1 MKRVLLVSAHPDDME
16 IGMGGTVAKMAAS
29 GDTIISVVITD
40 GRRAPDP
47 NSIGPEKMAAVRKE
61 ESERAGALLG
71 VCETKFFDLES
82 VASEKA
88 IIETTE
94 KMCEV
99 IGEFEPDEIY
109 TVHPELDRHAS
120 HRTAGKICVEALKEI
135 SDHNIKLWAY
145 EVWGL
150 FANWDRLEDITDHIG
165 KKLAAVAEHRSQ
177 IAAIPYGD
185 GIAGLNRWRAVFAE
199 PHQVKP
205 PGEYAEVFIKL
216 N

>member
-47 NSIGPEKMAAVRKE
+47 NSIGPEKMAAVRRV

-71 VCETKFFDLES
+71 VRETKFFDLES

-88 IIETTE
+88 IIEATR

-99 IGEFEPDEIY
+99 IGEFEPDEVY
-109 TVHPELDRHAS
+109 TLHPELDRHAS
-120 HRTAGKICVEALKEI
+120 HR
-135 SDHNIKLWAY
+135 
-145 EVWGL
+145 
-150 FANWDRLEDITDHIG
+150 REDLCRGVKRDFRSQHQTVGVRSLGIVCQMGPARRH
-165 KKLAAVAEHRSQ
+165 HRS
-177 IAAIPYGD
+177 Y
-185 GIAGLNRWRAVFAE
+185 W
-199 PHQVKP
+199 
-205 PGEYAEVFIKL
+205 
-216 N
+216 

>member
-88 IIETTE
+88 IIEATR

-99 IGEFEPDEIY
+99 IGEFEPA
-109 TVHPELDRHAS
+109 HL
-120 HRTAGKICVEALKEI
+120 C
-135 SDHNIKLWAY
+135 
-145 EVWGL
+145 
-150 FANWDRLEDITDHIG
+150 
-165 KKLAAVAEHRSQ
+165 
-177 IAAIPYGD
+177 
-185 GIAGLNRWRAVFAE
+185 LNRQAANT
-199 PHQVKP
+199 
-205 PGEYAEVFIKL
+205 A
-216 N
+216 